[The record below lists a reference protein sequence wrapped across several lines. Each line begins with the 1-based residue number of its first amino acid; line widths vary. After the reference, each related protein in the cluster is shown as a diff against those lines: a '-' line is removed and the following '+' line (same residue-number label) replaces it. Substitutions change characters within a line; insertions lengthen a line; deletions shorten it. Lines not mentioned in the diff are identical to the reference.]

1 MRSTHLG
8 EVRNYLYKTAS
19 FRINQGV
26 FIVCSYCATIIIMLT
41 YSKAVFQ

>member
-1 MRSTHLG
+1 MRSAHLG
-8 EVRNYLYKTAS
+8 ELCNYLYKTAS

-26 FIVCSYCATIIIMLT
+26 FIVCSYCATLIIMLT